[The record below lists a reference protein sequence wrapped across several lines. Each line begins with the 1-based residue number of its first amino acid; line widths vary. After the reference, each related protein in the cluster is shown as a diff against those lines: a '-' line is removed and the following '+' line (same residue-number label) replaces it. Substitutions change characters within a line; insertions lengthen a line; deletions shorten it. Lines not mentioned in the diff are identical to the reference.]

1 MSTERWERTKQI
13 LEEALRL
20 APDRR
25 QSYLDLACGQD
36 AELRAEIES
45 LIASHEE
52 AGSQFLAAAA
62 PEILDLNSSAN
73 PPQARLNEIIGH
85 YRLLEELGRGG
96 MGIVYK
102 AEDIS
107 LGRLAALKFL
117 PEDTAREPLVL
128 ERFRREARAASAL
141 NHPNICT
148 IYEIGEHEGRAFIAM
163 EYLDG
168 TTLRQRI
175 NGRPLETE
183 TLLPLAIEI
192 ADALEAAH
200 AEGIVHRD
208 IKPANVFVTKRG
220 HAKVLDFGLAKLT
233 GPRRLVADAA
243 GGVDE
248 ETALTA
254 DPLTGRGAALGT
266 VAYMSP
272 EQARAKE
279 LDSRTDLFSF
289 GAVLYEM
296 ATGQQPFRGESEAT
310 IYEAILNRDP
320 VPSAELNRKVPVK
333 LEEIIQKALEKDRN
347 LRYQH
352 ASDICADLQR
362 LKRDT
367 TSGHPSS
374 AAPRAGAPQA
384 SSTRLA
390 TWAWTAIAVVCTL
403 TLALAGG
410 IWKYRQRSETKP
422 SQMVERQLTSSP
434 EDDPVVDGAL
444 SRDGKYLAYTDVEG
458 KVFLLAIDTG
468 ELRQLPATLSSAGEW
483 FPDGSHLL
491 VTRHDVPGLWK
502 FSVVDLSMR
511 SLSAKASDGKLS
523 PDGTLIAY
531 TQKSNEVWLMGA
543 NGEEPRK
550 VLTLSPGDQIAA
562 CCYTWS
568 PTGKRLA
575 YIRFRGTPREHQVS
589 IETCDTTGAD
599 RLPVLADKALWGLT
613 GLSGLVWT
621 ADGRIVYGVTSGMND
636 SDLWSIAT
644 NPDTGRRE
652 SEPVR
657 LTTWR
662 SANPHP
668 SAASQDGKRLVVLRQ
683 PLDTNIYIGAAS
695 SRDHAFSPQRL
706 STDNWTNVV
715 NAWTRDSKAVIFES
729 YRNGRWAI
737 FQQAV
742 ADKTAHAL
750 VSGDEDYYDGA
761 LSPDGQ
767 SLLYSASKNRFEEGR
782 AVRLMSVSLLGGGP
796 SILLSGSY
804 SYRCSS
810 AAAPGIC
817 LLGENK
823 ADHLALSLLD
833 PSRGK
838 GKEVATVA
846 TVSRSDWDLS
856 PDGTKV
862 AVSDGENSI
871 KIVTIATGKTD
882 EIQLKQKYFLAGIA
896 WSANGK
902 TLFARAESG
911 AGADALVSIDSSGG
925 GNVLKLERSGAWH
938 LGLRASPDGRY
949 LAFTKRAIR
958 SDLVLLE
965 NF

>member
-25 QSYLDLACGQD
+25 QSYLDLACRQD
-36 AELRAEIES
+36 AELRAEIDS

-52 AGSQFLAAAA
+52 AGSKFLAAAA

-107 LGRLAALKFL
+107 LGRLAALNFL

-148 IYEIGEHEGRAFIAM
+148 IYEIGEHKGRAFIAM
-163 EYLDG
+163 EFLDG
-168 TTLRQRI
+168 ITLRQRI

-192 ADALEAAH
+192 AGALEAAH

-208 IKPANVFVTKRG
+208 IKPANIFVTKRG

-233 GPRRLVADAA
+233 GPRRLAADAA
-243 GGVDE
+243 GSADD

-296 ATGQQPFRGESEAT
+296 ATGQQPFRGQSEAT

-320 VPSAELNRKVPVK
+320 VPSAELNREVPVK
-333 LEEIIQKALEKDRN
+333 LEEIIQKALEKDRD

-367 TSGHPSS
+367 TSGHLSS
-374 AAPRAGAPQA
+374 AASRAAA
-384 SSTRLA
+384 RKTSSIPLSIWTRTGIALA
-390 TWAWTAIAVVCTL
+390 CA
-403 TLALAGG
+403 LALAGG

-422 SQMVERQLTSSP
+422 SQMLERQLTSSP

-444 SRDGKYLAYTDVEG
+444 SRDGKYVAYTDIEG
-458 KVFLLAIDTG
+458 KTFLLAIETG

-491 VTRHDVPGLWK
+491 VTRHDMPGLWK

-511 SLSAKASDGKLS
+511 SLSAKASDGRLS
-523 PDGTLIAY
+523 PDGTLITY
-531 TQKSNEVWLMGA
+531 LQEPNEIWLMGA
-543 NGEEPRK
+543 NGEEPHK
-550 VLTLSPGDQIAA
+550 VLTLSPDDKIFS

-575 YIRFRGTPREHQVS
+575 YIRSRGSWREKQVS
-589 IETCDTTGAD
+589 VETCDATGAD
-599 RLPVLADKALWGLT
+599 RLSVLADKALWGLT
-613 GLSGLVWT
+613 GIGGLAWL
-621 ADGRIVYGVTSGMND
+621 ADGRIVYATY
-636 SDLWSIAT
+636 DLWSIAT
-644 NPDTGRRE
+644 NPDTGKRE

-662 SANPHP
+662 SANPHLI
-668 SAASQDGKRLVVLRQ
+668 SAASQDGKRLVVLRT
-683 PLDTNIYIGAAS
+683 PVDTNIYIGTAS
-695 SRDHAFSPQRL
+695 SRNHAFSPQRL
-706 STDNWTNVV
+706 STDNWTSVV
-715 NAWTRDSKAVIFES
+715 NGWTRDSKAVIFDS

-742 ADKTAHAL
+742 GDKAAHAL
-750 VSGDEDYYDGA
+750 VAGDEDYYDGA

-767 SLLYSASKNRFEEGR
+767 NLLYSASKNRFEEGG

-796 SILLSGSY
+796 SILLSGYY

-810 AAAPGIC
+810 AVPGIC
-817 LLGENK
+817 LLGENR
-823 ADHLALSLLD
+823 ADHLVLSVLD
-833 PSRGK
+833 PRRGK

-846 TVSRSDWDLS
+846 TVFRSEWDLS

-862 AVSDGENSI
+862 ALIDGKDSI

-882 EIQLKQKYFLAGIA
+882 EIQLKQKYYLRWGIA

-902 TLFARAESG
+902 TLFASGESD
-911 AGADALVSIDSSGG
+911 AGNALVSIDSSGG
-925 GNVLKLERSGAWH
+925 LNVLKLERPGWH

-949 LAFTKRAIR
+949 LAFSKRAFR

>member
-20 APDRR
+20 TPDRR
-25 QSYLDLACGQD
+25 RSYLDLACAQD
-36 AELRAEIES
+36 AELRAEVES
-45 LIASHEE
+45 LIASHEQ

-62 PEILDLNSSAN
+62 PEILDLNSSAS
-73 PPQARLNEIIGH
+73 PPQARLNETIGH

-163 EYLDG
+163 EFLDG
-168 TTLRQRI
+168 MTLRQRI
-175 NGRPLETE
+175 AGRPLEME

-208 IKPANVFVTKRG
+208 IKPANIFVIKRG

-243 GGVDE
+243 GSAD

-310 IYEAILNRDP
+310 VYEAILNRDP
-320 VPSAELNRKVPVK
+320 VPSAELNREVPVK

-367 TSGHPSS
+367 TSGRPSS
-374 AAPRAGAPQA
+374 AASRAGAPQA

-444 SRDGKYLAYTDVEG
+444 SRDGKYLAYTDIEG
-458 KVFLLAIDTG
+458 KTFLLAIDTG
-468 ELRQLPATLSSAGEW
+468 ELRPLPATLSVVGEW

-491 VTRHDVPGLWK
+491 VTRHDMPGLWK

-511 SLSAKASDGKLS
+511 SLSAKASEGKLS
-523 PDGTLIAY
+523 PDGTRIAY
-531 TQKSNEVWLMGA
+531 TQESNEIWLMGP
-543 NGEEPRK
+543 NGEEPHK

-575 YIRFRGTPREHQVS
+575 YIRFRGSWREKQVS
-589 IETCDTTGAD
+589 IETCDATGAD
-599 RLPVLADKALWGLT
+599 RLLVLADKALWGLT
-613 GLSGLVWT
+613 GVSGLVWL
-621 ADGRIVYGVTSGMND
+621 ADGRIVYGATPGMND

-683 PLDTNIYIGAAS
+683 PQDNNIYIGAAS

-706 STDNWTNVV
+706 STDNWQSVV
-715 NAWTRDSKAVIFES
+715 NGWTPDSKAVIFDS

-742 ADKTAHAL
+742 GDKAAHAL
-750 VSGDEDYYDGA
+750 VSGDEDYYEGA

-767 SLLYSASKNRFEEGR
+767 SLLYTASKNRFDAGS
-782 AVRLMSVSLLGGGP
+782 AARLMSVSLLGGGP
-796 SILLSGSY
+796 SILLSGYY

-810 AAAPGIC
+810 AAPGIC

-823 ADHLALSLLD
+823 ADHLLLSLLD
-833 PSRGK
+833 PKRGK
-838 GKEVATVA
+838 GKEVANVA
-846 TVSRSDWDLS
+846 TVSRVDWDLS

-882 EIQLKQKYFLAGIA
+882 EIQPKQKYFLTDID

-902 TLFARAESG
+902 TLFASGWSG
-911 AGADALVSIDSSGG
+911 AANALVSIDSSGG
-925 GNVLKLERSGAWH
+925 VNLLKLERSGTAWFFA
-938 LGLRASPDGRY
+938 LRVSPDGRY
-949 LAFTKRAIR
+949 LAFSKRAFR